1 MLSLKVE
8 ETPVTVPDTVNM
20 CETVTLCGEA

>member
-20 CETVTLCGEA
+20 CETVTLRGEA